1 MAGQAE
7 GVEEGGC
14 SWMLLH
20 LLHLLLSSLV
30 LDNLVTGHGQQKPLP
45 AGEGIPAVPG
55 QAPSG
60 CGPGHCNKLEMLA
73 VGEAWRQ

>member
-1 MAGQAE
+1 MF
-7 GVEEGGC
+7 
-14 SWMLLH
+14 LH

-30 LDNLVTGHGQQKPLP
+30 LDSLVTGHGQQKPLS

-60 CGPGHCNKLEMLA
+60 CRPGHCN
-73 VGEAWRQ
+73 